1 MLLMVTD
8 HALHLLAGDP
18 VLLALRPKKLQD
30 GHLAFLGV
38 VQYLGR
44 FRWVGIAVDDL
55 RAGER
60 FVDALAD
67 ALDQL
72 HVLEHVAHGFLVQVQ
87 HAHQQ
92 RDVARENHEQVQHR
106 EDRQ

>member
-18 VLLALRPKKLQD
+18 VLLALRPQQLQD
-30 GHLAFLGV
+30 GHLAFLGLL
-38 VQYLGR
+38 QLLGR
-44 FRWVGIAVDDL
+44 FLRSGNAVDNL
-55 RAGER
+55 GVGER

-87 HAHQQ
+87 HAHEQ